1 MERSPDRAVEWE
13 GVSEVW
19 RVMLLVTEICFFA
32 LAKNLF
38 FIVLSL
44 VFITK
49 MRLYF
54 TKNMLISV
62 ISTNFFFGIEFLLT
76 RKRIKS

>member
-1 MERSPDRAVEWE
+1 MEWE

-19 RVMLLVTEICFFA
+19 RVMPLVTEIYFFA

-38 FIVLSL
+38 SIVLSL

-54 TKNMLISV
+54 SKNTLISFM
-62 ISTNFFFGIEFLLT
+62 STNLFLA
-76 RKRIKS
+76 

>member
-1 MERSPDRAVEWE
+1 MEWE

-19 RVMLLVTEICFFA
+19 GVMLLVTEIYFFV

-38 FIVLSL
+38 SIVLSL

-54 TKNMLISV
+54 SKNMLISF
-62 ISTNFFFGIEFLLT
+62 ISTNFFWH
-76 RKRIKS
+76 RISPYM